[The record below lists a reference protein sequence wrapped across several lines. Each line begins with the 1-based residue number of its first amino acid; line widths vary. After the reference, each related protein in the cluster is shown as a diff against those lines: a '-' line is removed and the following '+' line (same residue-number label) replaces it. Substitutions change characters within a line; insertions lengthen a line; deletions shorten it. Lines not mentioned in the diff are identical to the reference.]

1 MEYLVS
7 IILPVYNAE
16 EYVDECISNILVQT
30 YRKFELI
37 VINDGST
44 DNSMKIISSFKD
56 ERIKIIENN
65 HNFIESLNLGIKA
78 ANGEFIARMDA
89 DDIMLPN
96 RLETQVKF
104 MDTHP
109 QIDICGSWAETFY
122 AKKYVMKM
130 PVGHKAIVSSLL
142 LNNILIHP
150 TIIMRVSSISKFPEY
165 PNLYKA
171 NYIYAEDYKLWTEMS
186 EAGYRF
192 ANIPKVLLKYRL
204 SQKQVTYTKRKEM
217 FHISSQIRLEYA
229 SYIMKMI
236 SDKES
241 EMQHL
246 FFLLNNLIRTEKIKL
261 DSLPSIIYSICV
273 NYI

>member
-1 MEYLVS
+1 MECLVS

-16 EYVDECISNILVQT
+16 EYLEECINSILVQT
-30 YRKFELI
+30 YKKFELI

-44 DNSMKIISSFKD
+44 DNSMIIISNFKD
-56 ERIKIIENN
+56 ERLKVIDNN
-65 HNFIESLNLGIKA
+65 HNFIESLNLGITV

-96 RLETQVKF
+96 RLETQLDF
-104 MDTHP
+104 METHP
-109 QIDICGSWAETFY
+109 KIDICGCWAETFY
-122 AKKYVMKM
+122 TKKYIMKM
-130 PVGHKAIVSSLL
+130 PVDHKTIVSNLL

-150 TIIMRVSSISKFPEY
+150 TIIMRVSSISKFPGY
-165 PNLYKA
+165 PNLYKK

-186 EAGYRF
+186 AAGYRF

-204 SQKQVTYTKRKEM
+204 SQKQVTYIKRKEM
-217 FHISSQIRLEYA
+217 FHISSQIRNEYA

-236 SDKES
+236 SNKDS
-241 EMQHL
+241 EMQH
-246 FFLLNNLIRTEKIKL
+246 FFLILNNLIRKEKIKS
-261 DSLPSIIYSICV
+261 DSLPAIIYSIYV